1 MPEMYA
7 VTATRNGCQIPTFY
21 LIANVQGIVGEAH
34 AASIAAKVLGSDAD
48 LCVQA
53 TAVSFPEAVAAH
65 V

>member
-34 AASIAAKVLGSDAD
+34 AANIAAKVLHPDFD
-48 LCVQA
+48 HCIQV
-53 TAVSFPEAVAAH
+53 TAVSFPEAVARH